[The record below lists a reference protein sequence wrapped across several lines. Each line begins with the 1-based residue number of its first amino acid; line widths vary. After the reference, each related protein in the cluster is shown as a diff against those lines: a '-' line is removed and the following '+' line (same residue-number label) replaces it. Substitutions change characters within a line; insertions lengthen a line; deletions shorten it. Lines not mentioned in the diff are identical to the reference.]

1 MTVFWFFCLLLM
13 KSDANA
19 FAHLTRKLNDFVAHA
34 VAHRIKLLICVAI
47 AIGVLAV
54 LTIVLRRNLDS
65 DYLNLLPQQFESV
78 EGLKIMNSQF
88 ADSRQVVFG
97 FLGESG
103 HGDDVDA
110 FRTHFMTELAKQPW
124 VVRVMY
130 QAPIESQ
137 EGIDEIQGVIPSLLL
152 NLPEDQFKDALTLL
166 EPAKIEQRLTQIRD
180 TINEDFSIRTQMEA
194 TMDPLGLFARA
205 MRPFAS
211 NSSLT
216 QSASLASEDNLYQLG
231 LAVVRQADTSPRGC
245 QAMMRQIDDFQQQM
259 VKEWKGYLP
268 KIYTTGRIPFVAQI
282 SKSMETDAVLSAVL
296 SIIIVSGLFYV
307 AFRRFLPLLGI
318 CLTLILSAL
327 VSLALGMLIFKSI
340 NVIAIGFFS
349 ILVGLGVDFSLLL
362 FGRYQQARR
371 IGESHAKAVFCS
383 VRDIG
388 AAIFYVVCTTAIG
401 FFALNFSKSAG
412 FGQLGTLVALG
423 VTMAGLFM
431 VLFLFLFF
439 KPVKPPE
446 KVDFLLLGTTKFV
459 QANFREPRIL
469 LGVAIAVLLAGVVIA
484 LGPFIPLKFDTS
496 PLSLQPKTIPASI
509 ALQVM
514 STELKQESDP
524 VKVLVTANG
533 QQEFYERWH
542 RLDEAF
548 QEGLRS
554 GYLKFAV
561 TPAAFVLNPQRIAEN
576 RALLKEVDFNQV
588 NQTVRDT
595 LEKNGFD
602 LDAFKSVFVLLDKLQ
617 AEQTTTGLPDWTKI
631 FPEKSSWWFLINNFF
646 SDDQRTEAG
655 MLRTKQP
662 LQSPEDQAKLGEFIH
677 RADPKAIITGWQYTL
692 WDLIPWA
699 KGELVTFTTAVGV
712 LILLLLWMVY
722 RRLSL
727 WLIHASALLLSMLG
741 LVAALKLFHLSINL
755 LNTLAFPLVLAI
767 GVDYGIQFL
776 VVSRREGDLKENL
789 ANVLKPLSICGL
801 ATSAGFAVLIPAQNP
816 ALSGLG
822 IVCALGVLLCL
833 LTTFFFMVPAFALL
847 QKRSG
852 GDRISNEPP
861 SPVASR
867 LS

>member
-1 MTVFWFFCLLLM
+1 M
-13 KSDANA
+13 KSDDNA
-19 FAHLTRKLNDFVAHA
+19 SFARLTRKLIDFLSHT
-34 VAHRIKLLICVAI
+34 VAHRTKLLIFLAI
-47 AIGVLAV
+47 AIGALAV
-54 LTIVLRRNLDS
+54 LTIVIRRNLDS
-65 DYLNLLPQQFESV
+65 DYLNLLPQQFASV
-78 EGLKIMNSQF
+78 QGLKTLNSEF

-97 FLGESG
+97 FLGEPG
-103 HGDDVDA
+103 HADDVDA
-110 FRTHFMTELAKQPW
+110 FRNHFMAELAKEPW
-124 VVRVMY
+124 VVRVFDR
-130 QAPIESQ
+130 APVESQ

-152 NLPEDQFKDALTLL
+152 NLPENQFKDALTLL
-166 EPAKIEQRLTQIRD
+166 EPTKIEQRLTQIRD
-180 TINEDFSIRTQMEA
+180 TINEDFSIRTQLEA

-231 LAVVRQADTSPRGC
+231 LAVVLQTDTSPRGC
-245 QAMMRQIDDFQQQM
+245 QAMMRLIDDFEQRM
-259 VKEWKGYLP
+259 VKEWKGYQP
-268 KIYTTGRIPFVAQI
+268 KVYTTGRIAFVAQI
-282 SKSMETDAVLSAVL
+282 SKSMQNDAILSAVL
-296 SIIIVSGLFYV
+296 SITIVSGLFFV

-318 CLTLILSAL
+318 CVTLILSAL
-327 VSLALGMLIFKSI
+327 VSLALGMLLFKSI

-362 FGRYQQARR
+362 FGRYQQSRR
-371 IGESHAKAVFCS
+371 AGEGHAKAVYCS

-412 FGQLGTLVALG
+412 FAQLGTLVALG

-439 KPVKPPE
+439 KQVKPVE
-446 KVDFLLLGTTKFV
+446 KIDFLLLGTTKFV
-459 QANFREPRIL
+459 HGTFREPRIL
-469 LGVAIAVLLAGVVIA
+469 LGVSVLVLMTGALIA
-484 LGPFIPLKFDTS
+484 LGPFIPLKFDTN
-496 PLSLQPKTIPASI
+496 PLSLQPKTIPAAI

-524 VKVLVTANG
+524 VRVLVTAG
-533 QQEFYERWH
+533 SQQEFYERWH
-542 RLDEAF
+542 RLDDAF

-554 GYLKFAV
+554 GYLKSAT
-561 TPAAFVLNPQRIAEN
+561 TPAAFVLNPRRITEN
-576 RALLKEVDFNQV
+576 RALLKAIDFGQV
-588 NQTVRDT
+588 KQSVRDT
-595 LEKNGFD
+595 LEKNGFA
-602 LDAFKSVFVLLDKLQ
+602 LDAFQSVFVLLDKLQ
-617 AEQTTTGLPDWTKI
+617 AEQTATGLPDWTKI

-646 SDDQRTEAG
+646 SDNQRTEAG
-655 MLRTKQP
+655 MLRTAQP
-662 LQSPEDQAKLGEFIH
+662 IQSHEDQAKLGEFIH
-677 RADPKAIITGWQYTL
+677 RADPQAVITGWQYTL

-699 KGELVTFTTAVGV
+699 KGELVTFTTVVGL
-712 LILLLLWMVY
+712 LILVLLWIVY
-722 RRLSL
+722 RHLSL

-741 LVAALKLFHLSINL
+741 LVASLKLFHLSINL

-776 VVSRREGDLKENL
+776 VVSRREGDLRENL

-801 ATSAGFAVLIPAQNP
+801 ATFAGFAVLIPAQNP

-822 IVCALGVLLCL
+822 TVCALGVLLCL

-847 QKRSG
+847 QKRSEEKRVVG
-852 GDRISNEPP
+852 QPAS
-861 SPVASR
+861 SVVSR

>member
-1 MTVFWFFCLLLM
+1 M
-13 KSDANA
+13 KSDANV
-19 FAHLTRKLNDFVAHA
+19 FARLTRKLIDSVSHA
-34 VAHRIKLLICVAI
+34 VAHRTKLLIVLAI
-47 AIGVLAV
+47 AIGGLAV

-78 EGLKIMNSQF
+78 QGLKTMNSDF

-97 FLGESG
+97 FLGEPG
-103 HGDDVDA
+103 HADDVDA
-110 FRTHFMTELAKQPW
+110 FRTHFMAELAKQPW
-124 VVRVMY
+124 VVRVFDR
-130 QAPIESQ
+130 APIESQ

-152 NLPEDQFKDALTLL
+152 NLPEDQFKDALNLL
-166 EPAKIEQRLTQIRD
+166 DPPKIEQRLTQIRD

-216 QSASLASEDNLYQLG
+216 QTASLASQDNLYQLA
-231 LAVVRQADTSPRGC
+231 LAVVRQTDTSPRGC
-245 QAMMRQIDDFQQQM
+245 QAMMRQIDDFQQRT
-259 VKEWKGYLP
+259 VKEWKGYQP
-268 KIYTTGRIPFVAQI
+268 KIYSTGRIAFVAQI
-282 SKSMETDAVLSAVL
+282 SKSMETDAILSAVL
-296 SIIIVSGLFYV
+296 SITIVSGLFFI

-318 CLTLILSAL
+318 CATLILSAL

-412 FGQLGTLVALG
+412 FAQLGTLVALG

-439 KPVKPPE
+439 KPVKPLE
-446 KVDFLLLGTTKFV
+446 KVDFLLSATTKFV
-459 QANFREPRIL
+459 NAAFREPRIL
-469 LGVAIAVLLAGVVIA
+469 LGASTAVLLAGVVIA
-484 LGPFIPLKFDTS
+484 LGPFIPLKFDTN
-496 PLSLQPKTIPASI
+496 PLSLQPKTIPAAI

-524 VKVLVTANG
+524 IRVLVTAG
-533 QQEFYERWH
+533 SQQEFYERWH

-548 QEGLRS
+548 HQGLQS
-554 GYLKFAV
+554 GYLKFAT
-561 TPAAFVLNPQRIAEN
+561 TPAAFVLSPQRITEN
-576 RALLKEVDFNQV
+576 RALLKAIDFEQV
-588 NQTVRDT
+588 KQTVRDT
-595 LEKNGFD
+595 LEKNGFE
-602 LDAFKSVFVLLDKLQ
+602 LDAFQSVFVLLDKLQ
-617 AEQTTTGLPDWTKI
+617 AQQTATGLPDWTKV
-631 FPEKSSWWFLINNFF
+631 FPEKSSWWFLINTFF
-646 SDDQRTEAG
+646 SDDQRTESG
-655 MLRTKQP
+655 MLRTTQAI
-662 LQSPEDQAKLGEFIH
+662 QSHEDQAKLGEFIH
-677 RADPKAIITGWQYTL
+677 QADPKAVITGWQYTL

-699 KGELVTFTTAVGV
+699 KSELVTFTTAVGV
-712 LILLLLWMVY
+712 LILLLLWIVY
-722 RRLSL
+722 RRISL
-727 WLIHASALLLSMLG
+727 WLIHASALLLSMFG

-776 VVSRREGDLKENL
+776 VVSRREGDLRENL

-801 ATSAGFAVLIPAQNP
+801 ATFAGFAVLIPAQNP

-822 IVCALGVLLCL
+822 TVCALGVLLCL

-847 QKRSG
+847 QKKSAG
-852 GDRISNEPP
+852 GREFDEAA
-861 SPVASR
+861 SPVVSR
-867 LS
+867 SP

>member
-1 MTVFWFFCLLLM
+1 M
-13 KSDANA
+13 K
-19 FAHLTRKLNDFVAHA
+19 FATDGSFARLTRKLVEFISQL
-34 VAHRIKLLICVAI
+34 VAHRTKLLVLVAI
-47 AIGVLAV
+47 GIGALAV
-54 LTIVLRRNLDS
+54 LTIALRRNLDS

-78 EGLKIMNSQF
+78 QGLKTQNTEF

-97 FLGESG
+97 FLGEPG
-103 HGDDVDA
+103 HADDVDA
-110 FRTHFMTELAKQPW
+110 FRSHFMAELAKEPW
-124 VVRVMY
+124 VVRVFDRP
-130 QAPIESQ
+130 PIESQ
-137 EGIDEIQGVIPSLLL
+137 DGIDEIQGVVPSLLL

-166 EPAKIEQRLTQIRD
+166 EPAKVEERLTQMRD
-180 TINEDFSIRTQMEA
+180 TINDMFSIRSQMQA

-211 NSSLT
+211 NASLT
-216 QSASLASEDNLYQLG
+216 QTSALASEDNLYQLG
-231 LAVVRQADTSPRGC
+231 LGIIRQTDSSPRGC
-245 QAMMRQIDDFQQQM
+245 QATMLLIDDFRQRL
-259 VKEWKGYLP
+259 VKEWTGYQP
-268 KIYTTGRIPFVAQI
+268 RIYITGRIPFVAQI
-282 SKSMETDAVLSAVL
+282 SRSMENDAILSAVL
-296 SIIIVSGLFYV
+296 SIAIVSGLFYV

-327 VSLALGMLIFKSI
+327 VSLALGMLFFKSI

-371 IGESHAKAVFCS
+371 AGEGHARAVFCS

-412 FGQLGTLVALG
+412 FAQLGTLVALG

-439 KPVKPPE
+439 KRVKPVE
-446 KVDFLLLGTTKFV
+446 KVDFLLLAATKFV
-459 QANFREPRIL
+459 NATFREPRIL
-469 LGVAIAVLLAGVVIA
+469 LGAAGAVLIGGALIA

-496 PLSLQPKTIPASI
+496 PFSLQPKTVPAAI

-524 VKVLVTANG
+524 IRVLVTPRN
-533 QQEFYERWH
+533 QQEAYERWQ
-542 RLDEAF
+542 RLDDAF
-548 QEGLRS
+548 KAGLKS
-554 GYLKFAV
+554 GYLKFAA
-561 TPAAFVLNPQRIAEN
+561 TPAAFTLNPQRIDEN
-576 RALLKEVDFNQV
+576 RTILKTVDFNQV
-588 NQTVRDT
+588 KQNVRDT
-595 LEKNGFD
+595 LEKNGFAV
-602 LDAFKSVFVLLDKLQ
+602 DAFQSVFVLLDKMQ
-617 AEQTTTGLPDWTKI
+617 AEQTASGLPDWTKI
-631 FPEKSSWWFLINNFF
+631 FPEKSGWWFLINTFF
-646 SDDQRTEAG
+646 SEDQRTEAG
-655 MLRTKQP
+655 MLRTAQP
-662 LQSPEDQAKLGEFIH
+662 IRSSEDQVKLSEFIH
-677 RADPKAIITGWQYTL
+677 QADPQAIITGWQYTL

-699 KGELVTFTTAVGV
+699 KGELVTFTTVVGL
-712 LILLLLWMVY
+712 LILLLLWVVY

-741 LVAALKLFHLSINL
+741 LVAALKLFHVSINL

-776 VVSRREGDLKENL
+776 VVSRREGDLRENL

-801 ATSAGFAVLIPAQNP
+801 ATFAGFAVLIPAQNP

-822 IVCALGVLLCL
+822 TVCALGVLLCL

-847 QKRSG
+847 QKRSPDG
-852 GDRISNEPP
+852 GVLEKPA
-861 SPVASR
+861 SPVVSR

>member
-1 MTVFWFFCLLLM
+1 M
-13 KSDANA
+13 K
-19 FAHLTRKLNDFVAHA
+19 FATDGSFARLTRKLVEFISEL
-34 VAHRIKLLICVAI
+34 VAHRTKLLVLVAI
-47 AIGVLAV
+47 GIGALAV
-54 LTIVLRRNLDS
+54 LTIALRRNLDS

-78 EGLKIMNSQF
+78 QGLKTQNTEF

-97 FLGESG
+97 FLGEPG
-103 HGDDVDA
+103 HADDVDA
-110 FRTHFMTELAKQPW
+110 FRSHFMAELAKEPW
-124 VVRVMY
+124 VVRVFDRP
-130 QAPIESQ
+130 PIESQ
-137 EGIDEIQGVIPSLLL
+137 DGIDEIQGVVPSLLL
-152 NLPEDQFKDALTLL
+152 NLPEDQFKDAMTLL
-166 EPAKIEQRLTQIRD
+166 EPAKVEERLTQMRD
-180 TINEDFSIRTQMEA
+180 TINDMFSIRSQMQA

-211 NSSLT
+211 NASLT
-216 QSASLASEDNLYQLG
+216 QTSALASEDNLYQLG
-231 LAVVRQADTSPRGC
+231 LGIIRQTDSSPRGC
-245 QAMMRQIDDFQQQM
+245 QATMLLIDDFRQRM
-259 VKEWKGYLP
+259 VKEWTGYQP
-268 KIYTTGRIPFVAQI
+268 RIYITGRIPFVAQI
-282 SKSMETDAVLSAVL
+282 SRSMENDAILSAVL
-296 SIIIVSGLFYV
+296 SIAIVSGLFYV

-327 VSLALGMLIFKSI
+327 VSLALGMLLFKSI

-371 IGESHAKAVFCS
+371 AGEGHARAVFCS

-412 FGQLGTLVALG
+412 FAQLGTLVALG

-439 KPVKPPE
+439 KRVKPVE
-446 KVDFLLLGTTKFV
+446 KVDFLLLAATRFV
-459 QANFREPRIL
+459 NATFREPRIL
-469 LGVAIAVLLAGVVIA
+469 LGAAGAVLIGGALIA

-496 PLSLQPKTIPASI
+496 PFSLQPKTVPAAI

-524 VKVLVTANG
+524 IRVLVTPRN
-533 QQEFYERWH
+533 QQEAYERWQ
-542 RLDEAF
+542 RLDDAF
-548 QEGLRS
+548 KAGLKS
-554 GYLKFAV
+554 GYLKFAA
-561 TPAAFVLNPQRIAEN
+561 TPAAFTLNPQRIDEN
-576 RALLKEVDFNQV
+576 RTILKTVDFNQV
-588 NQTVRDT
+588 KQNVRDT
-595 LEKNGFD
+595 LEKNGFAV
-602 LDAFKSVFVLLDKLQ
+602 DAFQSVFVLLDKMQ
-617 AEQTTTGLPDWTKI
+617 AEQTASGLPDWTKI
-631 FPEKSSWWFLINNFF
+631 FPEKSGWWFLINTFF
-646 SDDQRTEAG
+646 SEDQRTEAG
-655 MLRTKQP
+655 MLRTGQP
-662 LQSPEDQAKLGEFIH
+662 IRSSEDQVKLSEFIH
-677 RADPKAIITGWQYTL
+677 QADPQAIITGWQYTL

-699 KGELVTFTTAVGV
+699 KGELVTFTTVVGL
-712 LILLLLWMVY
+712 LILLLLWVVY

-727 WLIHASALLLSMLG
+727 WLIHAFALLLSMLG
-741 LVAALKLFHLSINL
+741 LVAALKLFHVSINL

-776 VVSRREGDLKENL
+776 VVSRREGDLRENL

-801 ATSAGFAVLIPAQNP
+801 ATFAGFAVLIPAQNP

-822 IVCALGVLLCL
+822 TVCALGVLLCL

-847 QKRSG
+847 QKRSPDG
-852 GDRISNEPP
+852 GVLEKPA
-861 SPVASR
+861 SPVVSR